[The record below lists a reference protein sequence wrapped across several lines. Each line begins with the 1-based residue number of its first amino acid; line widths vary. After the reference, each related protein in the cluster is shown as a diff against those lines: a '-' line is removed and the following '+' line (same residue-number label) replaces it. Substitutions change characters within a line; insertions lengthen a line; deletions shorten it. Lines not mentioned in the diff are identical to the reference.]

1 MWGRSFLCIGAV
13 LLGLQFSASLA
24 GTKRVHADAPGDVA
38 GRATSA
44 VQTPQGLPEAQET
57 ALLRE
62 AVTSLQRCRELALQP
77 QTVNGAQQ
85 TGSNGRDALDLMSQ
99 VRDRISRGGSQPA
112 VVRAEAYDLLARAGH
127 AGDRSLK
134 SRDAADR
141 ATGLDDTIRLVQRAQ
156 TTLGGLSVN

>member
-24 GTKRVHADAPGDVA
+24 GPRRVHAAEPGDVA
-38 GRATSA
+38 GRATGA
-44 VQTPQGLPEAQET
+44 VRASQPLPEATET
-57 ALLRE
+57 VLLRE
-62 AVTSLQRCRELALQP
+62 AVTSLQRCRDLALEP

-85 TGSNGRDALDLMSQ
+85 TGSNGRDAMDLLGQ
-99 VRDRISRGGSQPA
+99 VRDRISRGGPQPA

-127 AGDRSLK
+127 AGDHALK

-141 ATGLDDTIRLVQRAQ
+141 ATGLDDTIRLAQ
-156 TTLGGLSVN
+156 QAQATLGGLAVN

>member
-24 GTKRVHADAPGDVA
+24 GPKRVHADPTEATE
-38 GRATSA
+38 RALSA
-44 VQTPQGLPEAQET
+44 VQASQGLPEPQES
-57 ALLRE
+57 AKLRE
-62 AVTSLQRCRELALQP
+62 AVTSLQRCRDLALQP

-85 TGSNGRDALDLMSQ
+85 TGSNGRDAMELLGQ

-112 VVRAEAYDLLARAGH
+112 VVRAEAYDLLARAGQVGDH
-127 AGDRSLK
+127 ALK
-134 SRDAADR
+134 SRDMADR
-141 ATGLDDTIRLVQRAQ
+141 ATGLDDTIRLVQQAQ